1 MDINVILYVLHPV
14 TISYYPVFLNIES
27 MLQKKICYSF
37 LEICFTLDA
46 YKIKTNML
54 FPLSI

>member
-27 MLQKKICYSF
+27 MLKKKICYSF
-37 LEICFTLDA
+37 L
-46 YKIKTNML
+46 
-54 FPLSI
+54 